1 MFVPYQGS
9 IYYLFGSLN
18 GCKYVNVC
26 VSVEYVC
33 EYMCLCYVSVCTSV
47 THMSGHVDVCVCV
60 HQCTHQCVH
69 QCMCQGY
76 FHELVCTATCA
87 NRKFLKH
94 TAASGVTGP

>member
-18 GCKYVNVC
+18 DCKYVNVC

-33 EYMCLCYVSVCTSV
+33 QYMCLCYVSVCTSV

-60 HQCTHQCVH
+60 HQCTHQCVCTSVYVSGLFPRACVYSH
-69 QCMCQGY
+69 
-76 FHELVCTATCA
+76 VC
-87 NRKFLKH
+87 
-94 TAASGVTGP
+94 